1 MAKLAYTV
9 AKGALSGPQNKDYQR
24 GQILTLADAGHL
36 ILRWLNLSSLTL
48 EHRTKPITRR
58 SLYL

>member
-9 AKGALSGPQNKDYQR
+9 AKGTPLESQNKDYQR
-24 GQILTLADAGHL
+24 GQILTLADAVTM

-48 EHRTKPITRR
+48 EHRTN
-58 SLYL
+58 